1 MTDNERL
8 DERLQ
13 KVVAEYHRPPE
24 APKDAMWQ
32 AIARERAAR
41 RVVRRPVLTLR
52 RVTGWGLAAAALVA
66 VGIGLDRALPRAT
79 STAAPTTTAQSPA
92 TTPAAAPTAAQ
103 QLAAQGVL
111 GQAEVFLTGYRADV
125 KRGRL
130 DQTDPAE
137 ARQLLVATRLLLDS
151 RAASNPQ
158 LRVLLEDL
166 ELTLAQISQD
176 GGNPQDAKSITQDIE
191 QRGVLTQLRSKVKS
205 GPAAAVSHG
214 VI

>member
-1 MTDNERL
+1 MTDNEQL
-8 DERLQ
+8 DERLR

-24 APKDAMWQ
+24 APKEAMWQ

-66 VGIGLDRALPRAT
+66 VGIGLDRALPRAANPAT
-79 STAAPTTTAQSPA
+79 PAPSAQSPA
-92 TTPAAAPTAAQ
+92 GATAAPTAAQ

-166 ELTLAQISQD
+166 ELTLAQIAQD
-176 GGNPQDAKSITQDIE
+176 GGNPQDAKNITQDIE

>member
-1 MTDNERL
+1 MTDNEQL

-41 RVVRRPVLTLR
+41 RVVRRPVLNLR

-66 VGIGLDRALPRAT
+66 VGVGLDRTLPHAAPGT
-79 STAAPTTTAQSPA
+79 APTTSAQSPA
-92 TTPAAAPTAAQ
+92 TTPAAPTAAQ
-103 QLAAQGVL
+103 QLATQGVL
-111 GQAEVFLTGYRADV
+111 GQAEVFLTSYRADV

-166 ELTLAQISQD
+166 ELTLAQIAQD
-176 GGNPQDAKSITQDIE
+176 GGNPQDAKNITQDIE

>member
-1 MTDNERL
+1 MNDDEQL
-8 DERLQ
+8 DERFR

-24 APKDAMWQ
+24 APKEAMWQ

-41 RVVRRPVLTLR
+41 RVVRRPTFGIR
-52 RVTGWGLAAAALVA
+52 RIAAWGLAAAALVA
-66 VGIGLDRALPRAT
+66 VGVGLDRALPRAAT
-79 STAAPTTTAQSPA
+79 TGTPATATQPPAEAAAAPTT
-92 TTPAAAPTAAQ
+92 AQ

-111 GQAEVFLTGYRADV
+111 GQAEVFLTSYRADV

-130 DQTDPAE
+130 DQTDPEE
-137 ARQLLVATRLLLDS
+137 ARQLLAATRLLLDS

-166 ELTLAQISQD
+166 ELTLAQIAQD
-176 GGNPQDAKSITQDIE
+176 GANPQDAKNITQGLE
-191 QRGVLTQLRSKVKS
+191 QRGMLTQLRSNVTS